1 MQRTKVTTLLL
12 VTVATTLIGWF
23 VVVGLERRGTYLP
36 HVPWIVDVAL
46 VALAAGVFWA
56 GWAVRSYLKGRRP
69 SLDPLRAARTL
80 VLAKA
85 AALTGSLLAGWYLA
99 QVVAVLGDLA
109 IEARRDRAIA
119 VGSRRCAPWCSPS
132 SGSSWRSSARS
143 RPTTPT
149 PRTADGRVPTARPI
163 PRPVPRPDARSVFR
177 PTRRPCPDGKM
188 GT

>member
-119 VGSRRCAPWCSPS
+119 AGVAALCAVVLAVVGLVVEKFCQVPPDDTDPAN
-132 SGSSWRSSARS
+132 GGRS
-143 RPTTPT
+143 RTGEADPEAGA
-149 PRTADGRVPTARPI
+149 TA
-163 PRPVPRPDARSVFR
+163 
-177 PTRRPCPDGKM
+177 
-188 GT
+188 

>member
-12 VTVATTLIGWF
+12 VTVATTLIGWL
-23 VVVGLERRGTYLP
+23 VVMGLERRGVYLP

-46 VALAAGVFWA
+46 VGLAGGVFWA

-99 QVVAVLGDLA
+99 QVVVMLGDLA

-119 VGSRRCAPWCSPS
+119 AGVAALCAVALAVVGLIVETFCRIPPTDSEEPDR
-132 SGSSWRSSARS
+132 GRS
-143 RPTTPT
+143 RSTGDAEPEPGA
-149 PRTADGRVPTARPI
+149 TA
-163 PRPVPRPDARSVFR
+163 
-177 PTRRPCPDGKM
+177 
-188 GT
+188 

>member
-1 MQRTKVTTLLL
+1 MQRTKVTSLLL
-12 VTVATTLIGWF
+12 VAVATTAIGWL
-23 VVVGLERRGTYLP
+23 VVVGLERRGVYLP

-46 VALAAGVFWA
+46 VGLAGGVFWA

-85 AALTGSLLAGWYLA
+85 AALTGSLLAGWYLS

-119 VGSRRCAPWCSPS
+119 AGVAALCAVVLAVVGLVAESFCRIPPEDSE
-132 SGSSWRSSARS
+132 GSNGERS
-143 RPTTPT
+143 RAAGDTEPEAGATT
-149 PRTADGRVPTARPI
+149 
-163 PRPVPRPDARSVFR
+163 
-177 PTRRPCPDGKM
+177 
-188 GT
+188 

>member
-12 VTVATTLIGWF
+12 VTVATTLLGWL
-23 VVVGLERRGTYLP
+23 VVVGLERRATYLP
-36 HVPWIVDVAL
+36 AVPWIVDVAL
-46 VALAAGVFWA
+46 VGLAAAVFRA

-119 VGSRRCAPWCSPS
+119 AGIAAACALVLAVVGLVVEKFCQLPPEDTEP
-132 SGSSWRSSARS
+132 GNGGRS
-143 RPTTPT
+143 RAPGDHEPE
-149 PRTADGRVPTARPI
+149 ADAAG
-163 PRPVPRPDARSVFR
+163 
-177 PTRRPCPDGKM
+177 
-188 GT
+188 

>member
-12 VTVATTLIGWF
+12 VTVVTTVVGWL

-36 HVPWIVDVAL
+36 RVPWIVDVAL
-46 VALAAGVFWA
+46 VGLAVAVFWA

-109 IEARRDRAIA
+109 IEPRREKA
-119 VGSRRCAPWCSPS
+119 VAAGVAALSAVVLAVVGLVVETFCQVPPEDGDPS
-132 SGSSWRSSARS
+132 ERGRS
-143 RPTTPT
+143 RPTGESAPE
-149 PRTADGRVPTARPI
+149 ADAAG
-163 PRPVPRPDARSVFR
+163 
-177 PTRRPCPDGKM
+177 
-188 GT
+188 

>member
-12 VTVATTLIGWF
+12 VSVVTTLIGWL

-46 VALAAGVFWA
+46 VGLAAGVFWA

-69 SLDPLRAARTL
+69 SLDALRAARTL

-85 AALTGSLLAGWYLA
+85 AALTGALLAGWYLA

-119 VGSRRCAPWCSPS
+119 AGVAALCAVVLAVVGLVVETFCQVPPDDTDPASD
-132 SGSSWRSSARS
+132 GRS
-143 RPTTPT
+143 RAGGEADPEAGTT
-149 PRTADGRVPTARPI
+149 A
-163 PRPVPRPDARSVFR
+163 
-177 PTRRPCPDGKM
+177 
-188 GT
+188 

>member
-46 VALAAGVFWA
+46 VALAAAVFWA

-119 VGSRRCAPWCSPS
+119 AGVAALCAVVLAVVGLVVEKFCQVPPDDTDPAN
-132 SGSSWRSSARS
+132 GGRS
-143 RPTTPT
+143 RTGEADPEAGA
-149 PRTADGRVPTARPI
+149 TA
-163 PRPVPRPDARSVFR
+163 
-177 PTRRPCPDGKM
+177 
-188 GT
+188 

>member
-119 VGSRRCAPWCSPS
+119 AGVAALCAVVLAVVGLVVEKFCQVPPDDTDPAN
-132 SGSSWRSSARS
+132 GGRS
-143 RPTTPT
+143 RAGGEADPEAGA
-149 PRTADGRVPTARPI
+149 TA
-163 PRPVPRPDARSVFR
+163 
-177 PTRRPCPDGKM
+177 
-188 GT
+188 